1 MNPSTPSTSWRKE
14 GNRELLVLENERVQ
28 IIAWPA
34 MGGALCTFKDRQSG
48 LDALW
53 HNPVLENPGCH
64 LYAQPVTDRT
74 DLYDTLDGSWFV
86 SLPTGFMPTN
96 YYGAPIGAHGELRAV
111 PWKVTSITQEQGAL
125 VVSLHGNSVRTPFR
139 IERRWILQ
147 ADSRCLIWEETVVN
161 RSGVD
166 RPLFWMHH
174 PSFGGPLVNG
184 AELHI
189 DCRKVGVYG
198 GLDPNQ
204 VQVQPGYQGQ
214 WPHIPETP
222 RGGGEIRDCS
232 RVAPAG
238 SGKEHSIMLTEFE
251 RGWGCVW
258 NPGLGLG
265 FGLRWD
271 ESFFPYAWSWMEA
284 GGLQDYPL
292 WGEGHLVT
300 IQPGTSPVAP
310 FPDLV
315 ESGDVLQV
323 PAYGKLSTRFIC
335 GFVEDPETPWGL
347 PEKGKVL
354 L

>member
-1 MNPSTPSTSWRKE
+1 
-14 GNRELLVLENERVQ
+14 
-28 IIAWPA
+28 
-34 MGGALCTFKDRQSG
+34 
-48 LDALW
+48 
-53 HNPVLENPGCH
+53 
-64 LYAQPVTDRT
+64 
-74 DLYDTLDGSWFV
+74 
-86 SLPTGFMPTN
+86 
-96 YYGAPIGAHGELRAV
+96 
-111 PWKVTSITQEQGAL
+111 
-125 VVSLHGNSVRTPFR
+125 
-139 IERRWILQ
+139 
-147 ADSRCLIWEETVVN
+147 
-161 RSGVD
+161 
-166 RPLFWMHH
+166 
-174 PSFGGPLVNG
+174 
-184 AELHI
+184 
-189 DCRKVGVYG
+189 
-198 GLDPNQ
+198 
-204 VQVQPGYQGQ
+204 
-214 WPHIPETP
+214 
-222 RGGGEIRDCS
+222 
-232 RVAPAG
+232 
-238 SGKEHSIMLTEFE
+238 MLTEFE

-354 L
+354 S